1 MAMVAAVTMAA
12 VVAGTTAVA
21 VAVVVADTMAVAVN
35 ANSGSAADAVEHMG
49 R

>member
-12 VVAGTTAVA
+12 VVAGTPA

-35 ANSGSAADAVEHMG
+35 ANSGSAADAVKHMG

>member
-1 MAMVAAVTMAA
+1 MAMVAAVTMA

-21 VAVVVADTMAVAVN
+21 VAADTMAVAVN
-35 ANSGSAADAVEHMG
+35 ANSGSAADAVKHMG